1 MNGKGDSPRNCFSKE
16 YKSNF
21 DEINWGRVKTIDE
34 VCGNP
39 KGTFKRNL
47 KKTEEELQKAE
58 NARAERILKKQ
69 NIK

>member
-47 KKTEEELQKAE
+47 KETEEELQKAE
-58 NARAERILKKQ
+58 NVRAERILKKQ